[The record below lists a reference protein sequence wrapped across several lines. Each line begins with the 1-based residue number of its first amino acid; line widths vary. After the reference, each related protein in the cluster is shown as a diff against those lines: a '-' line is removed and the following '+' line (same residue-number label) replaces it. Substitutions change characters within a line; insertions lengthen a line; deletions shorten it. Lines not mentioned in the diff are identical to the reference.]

1 MPQLQTADGHKLTV
15 MGTVKA
21 HLQLEQFSTEHEFL
35 VTNSLITPVILGI
48 DILSKQK
55 VRLDYSTD
63 PVSIHVGGLAVT
75 SGRGSSSN
83 ATPSYMYV
91 ASTAGGE
98 NDEVEEIAIPN
109 FGDEVEYDIPPAP
122 AELRDLVKRFE
133 VLFSTVPGS
142 RTVAHHTIYQQAD
155 HPPVQVPPRRVPAHY
170 RTEVERQLTEML
182 DRNIIRVSSSPWLAP
197 AVYVPKKSGVI
208 RICIDYREL
217 NKQTVKDAYPLPL
230 PDEVQDRLVTL
241 RIQSVLKARPTFWI
255 LAIASKGGG
264 LHQDCFLSWSW
275 SGSI

>member
-1 MPQLQTADGHKLTV
+1 MDYETLVSINELKGYRIT
-15 MGTVKA
+15 
-21 HLQLEQFSTEHEFL
+21 HLQLEQFSTEHGFM

-48 DILSKQK
+48 DFLSKHK

-91 ASTAGGE
+91 TSTAGGE

-142 RTVAHHTIYQQAD
+142 TTVAHHTIPTAD
-155 HPPVQVPPRRVPAHY
+155 RPPVRVPPRRVPTHY

-182 DRNIIRVSSSPWLAP
+182 DRNIIRVSSSPWLVP
-197 AVYVPKKSGVI
+197 AVYVPKKSGEI

-217 NKQTVKDAYPLPL
+217 NKQTVKRTHCRYQTKFKTDS
-230 PDEVQDRLVTL
+230 QDPKCS
-241 RIQSVLKARPTFWI
+241 QSSTYI
-255 LAIASKGGG
+255 LDTGNC
-264 LHQDCFLSWSW
+264 Q
-275 SGSI
+275 